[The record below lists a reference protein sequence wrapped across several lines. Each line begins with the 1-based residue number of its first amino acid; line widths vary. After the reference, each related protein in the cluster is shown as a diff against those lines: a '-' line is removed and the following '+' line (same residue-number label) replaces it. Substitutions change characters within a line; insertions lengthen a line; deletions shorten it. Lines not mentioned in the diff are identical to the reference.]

1 MNKKFVY
8 QVGNN
13 KKVIDLWVIGQLYQL
28 QNLRRVEDVSML
40 MILNLEVLECNVM
53 FVLIDLIF
61 WRSWL
66 ALMDFETLLYVALH
80 ILIFDIR

>member
-61 WRSWL
+61 WRSW
-66 ALMDFETLLYVALH
+66 
-80 ILIFDIR
+80 